1 MNRLITRRWNHLAYR
16 LISHQIP
23 REAMVDVVIVGGGP
37 AGLSAALNLVRVRR
51 SVRIVDAG
59 QPRHLVSEGIQS
71 NITNAGRSPMEFR
84 RIAHEELSAYGHLY
98 SKREGHVTDVQGRKG
113 AFRVVLDD
121 GSTEE
126 CRRVVLAL
134 GVVDEFPDIGGLQ
147 EKWGKSVHH
156 CPWCWGW
163 EGRGQRLGMLFDK
176 AEAVVKLLIIHELAS
191 VTVGFWNNND
201 RAPDSV
207 RNALSERGIVLVE
220 GRVTAFIG
228 EGEKLTGVSVE
239 RTGTVPLDHV
249 YISPPQRQTPLV
261 EGLGLELNEA
271 GCVKVDDMLET
282 SLPGIYAAGDVIT
295 SRQQVHH
302 AIHTGATAGGN
313 VASDL
318 ITGSFCI

>member
-1 MNRLITRRWNHLAYR
+1 MA
-16 LISHQIP
+16 
-23 REAMVDVVIVGGGP
+23 DVVIVGGGP

-84 RIAHEELSAYGHLY
+84 RIAHDELSAYGNLY
-98 SKREGHVTDVQGRKG
+98 SRREGHVNEVQGQKG

-121 GSTEE
+121 GSAEE
-126 CRRVVLAL
+126 CGRVVLAL
-134 GVVDEFPDIGGLQ
+134 GVVDEFPDIEGLQ

-176 AEAVVKLLIIHELAS
+176 AEAVVKLLVINELAS
-191 VTVGFWNNND
+191 ATVGFWNSGD
-201 RAPDSV
+201 KAPDSV
-207 RNALSERGIVLVE
+207 RDVLAERGIALVE
-220 GRVTAFIG
+220 GPVTAFIG
-228 EGEKLTGVSVE
+228 EGKWLTGVSVE
-239 RTGTVPLDHV
+239 GTGTVPLDHV

-261 EGLGLELNEA
+261 QGLGLELNDA
-271 GCVKVDDMLET
+271 GYVTVNDMLET
-282 SLPGIYAAGDVIT
+282 SIPGIYAAGDVIT
-295 SRQQVHH
+295 PRQQVHH